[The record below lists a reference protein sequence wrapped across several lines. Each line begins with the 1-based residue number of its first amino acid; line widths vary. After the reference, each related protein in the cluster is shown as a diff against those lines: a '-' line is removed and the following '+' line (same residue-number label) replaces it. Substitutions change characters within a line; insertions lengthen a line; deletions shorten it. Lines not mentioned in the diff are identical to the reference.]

1 MIPSIDHN
9 PGGTYALIQYLYGPG
24 RADEH
29 EDPHMIASWNGFAP
43 DPAPDRKR
51 GPRDTIAKLAAQL
64 DLPVNALG
72 PENRPPTTVWHCS
85 VRAAPEDRILSDTE
99 WAAIARRILRATGI
113 APKGDTKACRWV
125 AVRHNAD
132 HIHIVATL
140 VRQDGRTPENG
151 RDFTRAQREARKI
164 EIDYGLRRLRPGDG
178 TAAMRPTQ
186 AEQHRAKRLG
196 HTTTAR
202 EQLRTKVRLAVAAS
216 SSEEQFFLAL
226 EEFGVQV
233 KLRRL
238 PSGDI
243 GGYSVT
249 LPGETAWFSGSKLA
263 PDLSLPKIRQRFA
276 GIEPATGAGDRAA
289 VWQRAAHTTEAVP
302 HALRT
307 SDDQA
312 GQAHIAALGE
322 LLDITAALSPPS
334 YRPQLRAAA
343 EVFERANRS
352 RITPHHRKAGALH
365 RVTRELLYTGGTKD
379 GEALALVLFV
389 IAAAVIAAAEWHAQ
403 RGHQQQAE
411 AAWQTSTHLNTAY
424 QQAAS
429 QPLADLAHRTPD
441 TRTLSR
447 YQHTVRTVLP
457 DHAKSITT
465 DPAWPALATV
475 LADAEQA
482 GHDMGDTLAQAAQPH
497 DLAGANSPAQHLLWS
512 VRARSRKNA
521 TGERTTAARTKT
533 TAARATAMPA
543 APVPATGSAANDPIR
558 RR

>member
-1 MIPSIDHN
+1 
-9 PGGTYALIQYLYGPG
+9 
-24 RADEH
+24 
-29 EDPHMIASWNGFAP
+29 MIASWNGFAP

-113 APKGDTKACRWV
+113 APNGDTKACRWV

-164 EIDYGLRRLRPGDG
+164 EVDYGLRRVRPGDG
-178 TAAMRPTQ
+178 TAAKRPTQ
-186 AEQHRAKRLG
+186 AEQHRAKRIG
-196 HTTTAR
+196 HTTTVR
-202 EQLRTKVRLAVAAS
+202 EQLRTKVRLAVAAA

-233 KLRRL
+233 KPRRL

-249 LPGETAWFSGSKLA
+249 LPGETAWFSGSTLA
-263 PDLSLPKIRQRFA
+263 PDLSLPKIRQRLA
-276 GIEPATGAGDRAA
+276 GIEPTTGASDWAGA
-289 VWQRAAHTTEAVP
+289 WQRAAHATEAVP

-322 LLDITAALSPPS
+322 LLDITAALGPPPL
-334 YRPQLRAAA
+334 RPQLRAAT

-379 GEALALVLFV
+379 DEVLALVLFV
-389 IAAAVIAAAEWHAQ
+389 IAAAVVAAARWHAQ
-403 RGHQQQAE
+403 HGHQQQAE
-411 AAWQTSTHLNTAY
+411 AAWQTGAHLNAAY
-424 QQAAS
+424 QQAAA

-441 TRTLSR
+441 TYTLAR
-447 YQHTVRTVLP
+447 YQHTVQTVLP

-482 GHDMGDTLAQAAQPH
+482 GHDVGDTLAQAAQPN

-512 VRARSRKNA
+512 VKARSRKGT

-533 TAARATAMPA
+533 TTARATATPA
-543 APVPATGSAANDPIR
+543 VVPTTATGPALNAPTHR
-558 RR
+558 R

>member
-1 MIPSIDHN
+1 
-9 PGGTYALIQYLYGPG
+9 
-24 RADEH
+24 
-29 EDPHMIASWNGFAP
+29 MIASWNGLAP
-43 DPAPDRKR
+43 DPAPERKR

-85 VRAAPEDRILSDTE
+85 VRAAPEDRILSDAE
-99 WAAIARRILRATGI
+99 WAAITRRILRATGI
-113 APKGDTKACRWV
+113 APEGDTKACRWV

-140 VRQDGRTPENG
+140 VRQDGRTPKNG

-164 EIDYGLRRLRPGDG
+164 EVDYGLRRVRPGDG
-178 TAAMRPTQ
+178 TAAKRPTQ

-196 HTTTAR
+196 HPATAR

-233 KLRRL
+233 KPRRL
-238 PSGDI
+238 PSGDV

-249 LPGETAWFSGSKLA
+249 LPGETAWFSGSTLA
-263 PDLSLPKIRQRFA
+263 SDLSLPKIRQRFA
-276 GIEPATGAGDRAA
+276 SIEPGAGAGDQAVAWHRAA
-289 VWQRAAHTTEAVP
+289 RTTEAVP

-322 LLDITAALSPPS
+322 LLDITAALSPLP
-334 YRPQLRAAA
+334 YRQQLRAAT

-352 RITPHHRKAGALH
+352 RIKPHHRKAGALH
-365 RVTRELLYTGGTKD
+365 RVTRELLFTGGTKD
-379 GEALALVLFV
+379 GEILALVLFMV
-389 IAAAVIAAAEWHAQ
+389 AAAVIAAAQWHAR

-411 AAWQTSTHLNTAY
+411 AAWQAGTHLNAAY
-424 QQAAS
+424 QQAAA
-429 QPLADLAHRTPD
+429 QPLADLAHGTPV
-441 TRTLSR
+441 THTLTR
-447 YQHTVRTVLP
+447 YQHAVRTVLP
-457 DHAKSITT
+457 DHAESITA

-482 GHDMGDTLAQAAQPH
+482 GHDIGEALDQAAQPH
-497 DLAGANSPAQHLLWS
+497 DLAGANSPAQNLLWS
-512 VRARSRKNA
+512 VRARTRKN
-521 TGERTTAARTKT
+521 TVGERTTAARTKT
-533 TAARATAMPA
+533 TTARATATPTAPA
-543 APVPATGSAANDPIR
+543 PATGPAANDSTR

>member
-1 MIPSIDHN
+1 
-9 PGGTYALIQYLYGPG
+9 
-24 RADEH
+24 
-29 EDPHMIASWNGFAP
+29 MIASWNGLAP
-43 DPAPDRKR
+43 DPAPERKR

-99 WAAIARRILRATGI
+99 WAAIAQRILRATGI
-113 APKGDTKACRWV
+113 APEGDTKACRWV

-140 VRQDGRTPENG
+140 VRQDGRTPKNG
-151 RDFTRAQREARKI
+151 RDFTRAQCEARKI
-164 EIDYGLRRLRPGDG
+164 EVDYGLRRVRPGDG
-178 TAAMRPTQ
+178 TAAKRPTQ

-196 HTTTAR
+196 HPTTAR

-226 EEFGVQV
+226 EEFGVLV
-233 KLRRL
+233 KPRRL

-249 LPGETAWFSGSKLA
+249 LPGETAWFSGSTLA
-263 PDLSLPKIRQRFA
+263 SDLSLPKIRQRFA
-276 GIEPATGAGDRAA
+276 SIEPGAGTGDQAA
-289 VWQRAAHTTEAVP
+289 AWQRAARTTEAVP
-302 HALRT
+302 HTLRA
-307 SDDQA
+307 SDDQV

-322 LLDITAALSPPS
+322 LLDITAALSPLP
-334 YRPQLRAAA
+334 YRPQLRAAT

-352 RITPHHRKAGALH
+352 RIKPHHRKASTLH

-379 GEALALVLFV
+379 GEVLALVLFV

-411 AAWQTSTHLNTAY
+411 AAWQASTHLAAAY
-424 QQAAS
+424 QQAAA

-441 TRTLSR
+441 TRALTR
-447 YQHTVRTVLP
+447 CQHTVRTVLP
-457 DHAKSITT
+457 NHAESITA
-465 DPAWPALATV
+465 DPVWPALATV

-482 GHDMGDTLAQAAQPH
+482 GHDIGEALDQAAQPH
-497 DLAGANSPAQHLLWS
+497 DLAGANSPAQKLLWS
-512 VRARSRKNA
+512 VRARSRETA
-521 TGERTTAARTKT
+521 TGQRTTAARTKPT
-533 TAARATAMPA
+533 RARASATPA
-543 APVPATGSAANDPIR
+543 VAPALVTGPATNDPTR